1 MIEGSFL
8 REKEKYKILVE
19 SHTDRWEL
27 FNILGCITGTYRQ
40 MIKEDLTTYA
50 RREYI
55 EAWLTED
62 ELLMLKLRSSVKFEH
77 YRMGL

>member
-1 MIEGSFL
+1 MTESYL

-19 SHTDRWEL
+19 DHEDRNEM
-27 FNILGCITGTYRQ
+27 FSILGCMSGTYRQ
-40 MIKEDLTTYA
+40 MITEKFPHFGK
-50 RREYI
+50 REYI

-62 ELLMLKLRSSVKFEH
+62 EILILKLRSSVKFEF